1 MKKICVVTGTR
12 AEYGLLKW
20 LMKDLAASN
29 GLRLQLVATG
39 THLSPEFGLTYREIE
54 SDGFTIDTKVEML
67 LSADTASATARS
79 MGLAVMG
86 LADAFDRLRPDLLLV
101 LGDRYEILAAVSA
114 ALVLRI
120 PVAHVHGGEITEGA
134 FDDAIRH
141 AITKMSHLHFV
152 AAEEYRA
159 RVIQM
164 GEEPERVFTV
174 GGLGVDGISRLELL
188 SRDAL
193 EQSLE
198 FDLGKQSLIVTFH
211 PATLDAGSPEEQTA
225 ELLAALDELGDT
237 RLIFTLP
244 NADPGS
250 RAMTAMIHDFVSA
263 RPHAKAFASLG
274 QLRYFSCLK
283 HVNGI
288 VGNSSSGLLE
298 APSFQK
304 GTINIG
310 IRQRGRT
317 KAESVIDC
325 EPRRES
331 IAAALKQLFSPGFQA
346 GLRSVKNP
354 YGEGNASR
362 KIVDTLARVPLE
374 KILVKK
380 FHHAAGTSL

>member
-1 MKKICVVTGTR
+1 VKKICIVTGTR

-20 LMKDLAASN
+20 LMKDLQESSEFT
-29 GLRLQLVATG
+29 LQLVATG

-54 SDGFTIDTKVEML
+54 NDGFQIDCKVEML
-67 LSADTASATARS
+67 LSSDTASGTARS

-86 LADAFDRLRPDLLLV
+86 LGDALDRLKPDMLLV

-152 AAEEYRA
+152 AAEEFRA

-164 GEEPERVFTV
+164 GEQPDRVFTV
-174 GGLGVDGISRLELL
+174 GGLGVDGISRLQLL
-188 SRDAL
+188 SREELEKSLDFAL
-193 EQSLE
+193 GSR
-198 FDLGKQSLIVTFH
+198 SLIVTFH
-211 PATLDAGSPEEQTA
+211 PATLDQGSPEHQTA
-225 ELLAALDELGDT
+225 ELLAALDNLKDT
-237 RLIFTLP
+237 SIIFTLP

-250 RAMTAMIHDFVSA
+250 RAMAALIHDFVSS

-283 HVNGI
+283 HVDGI

-304 GTINIG
+304 GTVNIG

-317 KAESVIDC
+317 RAGSVIDC
-325 EPRRES
+325 EPNRAS
-331 IAAALKQLFSPGFQA
+331 IGAALKRLFSPEFQA
-346 GLRSVKNP
+346 GLAQVINP
-354 YGEGNASR
+354 YGDGNASR
-362 KIVDTLARVPLE
+362 KIADTLARVAPGN
-374 KILVKK
+374 ILVKR
-380 FHHAAGTSL
+380 FHDAGTSP